1 VSTPSAE
8 HPEFIYRLLDDAVWR
23 AAQLAGAFAGS
34 EHDLRDGFI
43 HFSTA
48 AQVAETAARHYAGR
62 VGLVLLTVRTSALGD
77 ALRWEP
83 SRGGALFPHLYAP
96 LPTSAVE
103 RIDALP
109 LAADGHHAFPRAVT
123 VQNGN

>member
-1 VSTPSAE
+1 VSASSAD
-8 HPEFIYRLLDDAVWR
+8 HPEFIYRLLDEGAWR
-23 AAQLAGAFAGS
+23 AAERAGAFQGT

-48 AQVAETAARHYAGR
+48 AQVEETAARHYAGR
-62 VGLVLLTVRTSALGD
+62 VGLVLLTVRASALGE

-103 RIDALP
+103 RVDALS
-109 LAADGHHAFPRAVT
+109 LAADGRHSFPRAVT